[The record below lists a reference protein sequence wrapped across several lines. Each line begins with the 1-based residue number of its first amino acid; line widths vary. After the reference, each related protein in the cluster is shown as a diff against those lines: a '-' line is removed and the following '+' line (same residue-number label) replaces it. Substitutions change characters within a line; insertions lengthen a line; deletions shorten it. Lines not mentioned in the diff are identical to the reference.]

1 MNRRRPAR
9 SVIGVL
15 MVLVAATLGM
25 AGVVASAIPRQSYSY
40 DLSQAVSDFAGSTA
54 AKGVDEQ
61 GVPASGV
68 PSRRGVHSYDDRSQL
83 ARACAH
89 LGGQGL
95 APNTTRLAQDIRV
108 SPMAP
113 RALPLNRP
121 VGASAS
127 QNQFVQ
133 SRIASLQGEGATAF
147 RVNQQQI
154 NVNGVRVGINRPDLQ
169 YTLNGQRFYEEFDTL
184 LSTRGP
190 GHASRIG
197 ANDPF
202 GIINLFTVG

>member
-1 MNRRRPAR
+1 
-9 SVIGVL
+9 
-15 MVLVAATLGM
+15 
-25 AGVVASAIPRQSYSY
+25 
-40 DLSQAVSDFAGSTA
+40 
-54 AKGVDEQ
+54 
-61 GVPASGV
+61 
-68 PSRRGVHSYDDRSQL
+68 
-83 ARACAH
+83 
-89 LGGQGL
+89 
-95 APNTTRLAQDIRV
+95 
-108 SPMAP
+108 MAP